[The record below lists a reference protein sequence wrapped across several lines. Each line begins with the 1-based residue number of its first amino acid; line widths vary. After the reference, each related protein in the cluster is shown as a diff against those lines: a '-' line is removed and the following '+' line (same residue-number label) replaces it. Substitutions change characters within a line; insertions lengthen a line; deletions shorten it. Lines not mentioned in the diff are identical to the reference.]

1 MNIYEKI
8 LAIMQVV
15 QKLQKDDNVKFGT
28 TNYKA
33 LSEEKVT
40 EIMRKQLIA
49 QKLVVFPIRQT
60 AVRTG
65 NITHVDVVYRMVNVE
80 NPEEYIEIASC
91 GDGADTQDKGSGK
104 AMTYSYKYMWL
115 RTFAI
120 PTGEDPDKI
129 SSEQLDAEQEEAKK
143 VEALK
148 KQPIGPD
155 RAKTLE
161 KHLSQ
166 NGIRVD
172 FIYKTYRVNNL
183 SELTEEKHQN
193 IIQFTKKIK
202 EAQDAEDGST
212 SAA

>member
-8 LAIMQVV
+8 LEIMKAV

-49 QKLVVFPIRQT
+49 QKLVVYPFRQESS
-60 AVRTG
+60 RTG
-65 NITHVDVVYRMVNVE
+65 NITHVDTMYRMVNAE
-80 NPEEYIEIASC
+80 NPDEYIEIASC

-104 AMTYSYKYMWL
+104 AMTYAFKYMWL
-115 RTFAI
+115 RTFSL

-143 VEALK
+143 AEEVAK
-148 KQPIGPD
+148 KPIGEA
-155 RAKTLE
+155 RAKALE
-161 KHLSQ
+161 KHLSE
-166 NGIRVD
+166 NGISVSI
-172 FIYKTYRVNNL
+172 IYDLYKVKSL
-183 SELTEEKHQN
+183 KELTEKKHQN
-193 IIQFTKKIK
+193 IVENIKKIK
-202 EAQDAEDGST
+202 EYQNGSP